1 MSMRVATCLLV
12 AALSGTAR
20 PALAQQPPAGTP
32 APAAPIATSAEIE
45 LGARL
50 SGFSGDSARAQ
61 RLRDLRSGPTID
73 RLRYVR
79 DGGTWLFDA
88 EVDHA
93 GYRDQ
98 RYAARIQ
105 RFGRVTAAFE
115 WNQVPLF
122 YNDASHSPFRVENA
136 GVLRLDDTIQ
146 AAVQNRTATIAAYD
160 SRISIFD
167 TRTRRDVAAV
177 RVDYDLT
184 RALDLRVAFTTTR
197 RSGEQPWNASFGF
210 SNAIELAA
218 PIDQRTNDL
227 TTAVEWSNP
236 RGMARLAYD
245 GSWFTNRVETLTWD
259 NPLRFTDQT
268 HPNAYSAGDG
278 SSQGRMALWPG
289 SSAHTVSA
297 AGSVAL
303 PARSRA
309 FAMVS
314 VGHWLQDQQLLPHT
328 INTAIAPIPLAR
340 ETAEADARI
349 TAMTYRVTSRPGT
362 RWWLSGQYRL
372 YDYDNQT
379 PHFPI
384 GQYVRLD
391 GNVGTSVTGGSEP
404 FAYTRHFVD
413 LDASYTASRFIALRA
428 GYGQEQDDR
437 TFRLF
442 EETLDR
448 TVRASVDTT
457 ALAWGSL
464 RLQYD
469 RSVRTGSGLDEQV
482 LSDIGEQVS
491 LRQFDISDRTRDR
504 VSAIVQVT
512 PLSMLGVSGS
522 LSIGQEKRPEAAFGL
537 QDNDVRGFTL
547 GLDYAPT
554 DTAGATLTYGV
565 ERYATRQRSR
575 QANPGVQFND
585 PTRDWWTDM
594 DEDVHT
600 LAVQFDVAP
609 LFDRRATLTGGYD
622 YVGSRATYLYELAP
636 NSTLVTP
643 QQLAPVR
650 NTLHTAN
657 VEVRYAMTR
666 QLALGVGYR
675 FNGYDVEDF
684 ALSPG
689 TLNSPLIPTFVNLL
703 QQWRP
708 YDAHTG
714 AVRLLYSW

>member
-1 MSMRVATCLLV
+1 MRAIVV
-12 AALSGTAR
+12 MMAAMIGG
-20 PALAQQPPAGTP
+20 PAAAVSAQQPANDQAP
-32 APAAPIATSAEIE
+32 PAATE
-45 LGARL
+45 
-50 SGFSGDSARAQ
+50 SGQVDVGGRVTTFGGDRARAQ
-61 RLRDLRSGPTID
+61 RLRDLRSGMPVD
-73 RLRYVR
+73 RFRYTR
-79 DGGTWLFDA
+79 DAETWLFDA

-98 RYAARIQ
+98 RYAARFQ
-105 RFGRVTAAFE
+105 RFGTLTVAFE

-122 YNDASHSPFRVENA
+122 YNDVASSPFTPENQ

-146 AAVQNRTATIAAYD
+146 AAVQNRTASIAAYD
-160 SRISIFD
+160 SRLSVFD
-167 TRTRRDVAAV
+167 TRMRRDIAAV
-177 RVDYDLT
+177 RLDYDIT
-184 RALDLRVAFTTTR
+184 RNVDLRMALTSTR
-197 RSGEQPWNASFGF
+197 RTGEQHWAASFGF

-218 PIDQRTNDL
+218 PLDQRTNDVS
-227 TTAVEWSNP
+227 TAVEWSNA

-245 GSWFTNRVETLTWD
+245 GSWFTNGVDTLTWD

-278 SSQGRMALWPG
+278 SSQGRMALWPD

-297 AGSVAL
+297 AGSLAL

-314 VGHWLQDQQLLPHT
+314 VGHWLQDQRLLPHT

-340 ETAEADARI
+340 DTADAEARI
-349 TAMTYRVTSRPGT
+349 TSMAYRVTSRPAQPL
-362 RWWLSGQYRL
+362 WLSAQYRL
-372 YDYDNQT
+372 YDYDNRT
-379 PHFPI
+379 PHFPVTS
-384 GQYVRLD
+384 YVRLD
-391 GNVGTSVTGGSEP
+391 GNVGTSITGGSEP

-413 LDASYTASRFIALRA
+413 LDASYTAWRHAAVRL
-428 GYGQEQDDR
+428 GYAQEHDDR

-442 EETLDR
+442 EETTDR
-448 TVRASVDTT
+448 TVRASIDSS
-457 ALAWGSL
+457 ALGWGAV

-469 RSVRTGSGLDEQV
+469 RSVRTGDGLDEQV

-504 VSAIVQVT
+504 LSAIVQVT

-522 LSIGQEKRPEAAFGL
+522 VSVGQENRPEAAFGL
-537 QDNDVRGFTL
+537 QDNDLRAVTI
-547 GLDYAPT
+547 GLDYAAT
-554 DTAGATLTYGV
+554 NTTGATLTYGL

-575 QANPGVQFND
+575 QANPGAQFND
-585 PTRDWWTDM
+585 PTRDWWTNM

-600 LAVQFDVAP
+600 LAFQVDVAP
-609 LFDRRATLTGGYD
+609 FVDRRATLTAGYD

-636 NSTLVTP
+636 NSTLPAP
-643 QQLAPVR
+643 QQLTPVR
-650 NTLHTAN
+650 NTLHTAFT
-657 VEVRYAMTR
+657 EVRFALTR
-666 QLALGVGYR
+666 AVALGIGYR

-714 AVRLLYSW
+714 AVRLSYTW